1 MTSEYRA
8 LVAKVEAFTDA
19 TFARRRSDF
28 ACSAGCAA
36 CCHTWLSV
44 SAVEAAEV
52 RAALAGLPEEKR
64 SDVRQ
69 RGQRELARE
78 AHAEEGPRCAL
89 LDDDDRC
96 SVYAARPL
104 VCRTQ
109 GHALRYPFG
118 LIPSEAL
125 ARHTEN
131 GDLTWCP
138 LNYDAADPKAEDVLD
153 AERVDQ
159 ILAVVAAR
167 HALAHGIDRE
177 ARFELSALAAER
189 DVLHDDTARRC
200 HERPL
205 EPTNTYRDDDD

>member
-8 LVAKVEAFTDA
+8 LIAKVEAFTET

-44 SAVEAAEV
+44 SAVEADEV
-52 RAALAGLPEEKR
+52 RAALEALAPETR
-64 SDVRQ
+64 AHVRQ
-69 RGQRELARE
+69 RGQRESARAANGANE
-78 AHAEEGPRCAL
+78 PRCAM

-96 SVYAARPL
+96 SIYEARPL

-118 LIPSEAL
+118 LIPSEAIT
-125 ARHTEN
+125 RRTEK

-138 LNYDAADPKAEDVLD
+138 LNYEAAEPKPEDVLD

-167 HALAHGIDRE
+167 HAVAHGADRE
-177 ARFELSALAAER
+177 ARFDLCALAAET
-189 DVLHDDTARRC
+189 DVLHDDSARPR
-200 HERPL
+200 HLDPST
-205 EPTNTYRDDDD
+205 PHRDTDD